1 MEDTRRMS
9 VLTNIVYV
17 LTDVLETNLLDMKE
31 AADRHTKELEL
42 KTGRS
47 YSPEVRESAATL
59 LAIGANLV
67 LSHLCAIP
75 FDEAL
80 RELAEYAGDTAERR
94 ERP

>member
-1 MEDTRRMS
+1 MS